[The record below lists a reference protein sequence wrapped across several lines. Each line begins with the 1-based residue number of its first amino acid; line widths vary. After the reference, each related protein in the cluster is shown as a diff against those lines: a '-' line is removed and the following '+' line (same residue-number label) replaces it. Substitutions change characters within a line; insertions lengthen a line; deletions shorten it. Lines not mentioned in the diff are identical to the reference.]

1 MGSSRQSMLT
11 SWLASNSFDKDSISV
26 LSADASFRQYY
37 RATKSDTS
45 YAVMDCPPEKENLES
60 FLLITEKLKNAKLNV
75 PEIFEVDREKGFL
88 IMTDLGDNLYSKK
101 LNDET
106 VYCLYTDALE
116 AIVKMQTKVDCSGLK
131 DFDKYYEEENNLFT
145 DWFLKKHL
153 KTELD
158 AALEKEITLEFNKIN
173 SIIKSIPKTFVHR
186 DYHSRNLL
194 ITDTN
199 NPGIIDYQDAV
210 IGPVT
215 YDLVSLLKDCYVSW
229 NDGLIEDMLESF
241 FNRMKSN
248 TINNISDFRY
258 WFEITGLQRHIKAI
272 GIFSRLNY
280 RDNKNSY
287 LKDIPR
293 TYTYIEKV
301 LTKYEELSGLNKIFS
316 DLEVSNKINT

>member
-1 MGSSRQSMLT
+1 MDSSRQLILT

-88 IMTDLGDNLYSKK
+88 VMTDLGDNLYSKK

-116 AIVKMQTKVDCSGLK
+116 AIVKMQTKVDCSELK
-131 DFDKYYEEENNLFT
+131 DFDKYYEEENNLFV

-293 TYTYIEKV
+293 TYTYIKKV
-301 LTKYEELSGLNKIFS
+301 LNKYEELTGLNKIFS

>member
-11 SWLASNSFDKDSISV
+11 SWLTSNSFDKDSISV

-60 FLLITEKLKNAKLNV
+60 FLLITEKLKNARLNV

-88 IMTDLGDNLYSKK
+88 VMTDLGDNLYSKK

-116 AIVKMQTKVDCSGLK
+116 AIVKMQTKVDYSGLQ

-145 DWFLKKHL
+145 EWFLKKHL
-153 KTELD
+153 KIELD
-158 AALEKEITLEFNKIN
+158 VSYEKEITLQFNKIN

-287 LKDIPR
+287 LNDIPR

-301 LTKYEELSGLNKIFS
+301 LNKYEELSGLNKIFS

>member
-11 SWLASNSFDKDSISV
+11 SWLTSNSFDKDSISV

-37 RATKSDTS
+37 RATKRDTS

-88 IMTDLGDNLYSKK
+88 VMTDLGDNLYSKK

-116 AIVKMQTKVDCSGLK
+116 AIVKMQTKVDYSGLK
-131 DFDKYYEEENNLFT
+131 NFDEYYEEENNLFT

-153 KTELD
+153 KVELD
-158 AALEKEITLEFNKIN
+158 ATLEKKITLQFNKIN

-194 ITDTN
+194 ITDIN

-215 YDLVSLLKDCYVSW
+215 YDLVSLLKDCYVRW

-301 LTKYEELSGLNKIFS
+301 LNKYEELSGLNKVFS
-316 DLEVSNKINT
+316 DLKVSNKINT

>member
-26 LSADASFRQYY
+26 LSAAASFSQYY
-37 RATKSDTS
+37 RATKRDTS
-45 YAVMDCPPEKENLES
+45 YAVMDSPPEKENLES

-88 IMTDLGDNLYSKK
+88 VMTDLGDNLYSKK

-131 DFDKYYEEENNLFT
+131 NFDEYYEEENNLFT

-158 AALEKEITLEFNKIN
+158 TALEKEITLEFNKIN

-215 YDLVSLLKDCYVSW
+215 YDLVSLLKDCYINW

-248 TINNISDFRY
+248 AINNISDFRY

-301 LTKYEELSGLNKIFS
+301 LNKYEELSGLNKIFS

>member
-11 SWLASNSFDKDSISV
+11 SWLTSNSFDKDSISE

-37 RATKSDTS
+37 RVTKSNIS

-116 AIVKMQTKVDCSGLK
+116 AIVKMQTKVDCSGLQY
-131 DFDKYYEEENNLFT
+131 FDKYYEEENSLFI

-241 FNRMKSN
+241 FKRIKSN

-301 LTKYEELSGLNKIFS
+301 LNKYEELSGLNKIFS

>member
-60 FLLITEKLKNAKLNV
+60 FLLITEKLKNARLNV

-88 IMTDLGDNLYSKK
+88 VMTDLGDNLYSKK

-116 AIVKMQTKVDCSGLK
+116 GIVKMQTKVDCSGLK

-229 NDGLIEDMLESF
+229 SDGLIEDMLESF

-301 LTKYEELSGLNKIFS
+301 LNKYEELSGLNKVFS
-316 DLEVSNKINT
+316 DLKVSNKINT

>member
-1 MGSSRQSMLT
+1 MDSTREQELTRWLSDKGYDGSSLY
-11 SWLASNSFDKDSISV
+11 I

-37 RATKSDTS
+37 RVNKNNIY
-45 YAVMDCPPEKENLES
+45 YAVMDCPPEDES
-60 FLLITEKLKNAKLNV
+60 LDTFLKITDKLQQAKLNV
-75 PEIFEVDREKGFL
+75 PEIFDCDSTKGFL
-88 IMTDLGDNLYSKK
+88 VITDFGDDLYSKK

-116 AIVKMQTKVDCSGLK
+116 AIVKMQTKVDCTGLK
-131 DFDKYYEEENNLFT
+131 DFDSFYEDENNLFL

-153 KTELD
+153 KIELD
-158 AALEKEITLEFNKIN
+158 STSSTEVNTEFNKIN
-173 SIIKSIPKTFVHR
+173 NILKSIPKTFVHR

-194 ITDTN
+194 ITDLN

-215 YDLVSLLKDCYVSW
+215 YDLVSLLKDCYVTW
-229 NDGLIEDMLESF
+229 NDGLVEDMLESF
-241 FNRMKSN
+241 FTRMKSD

-280 RDNKNSY
+280 RDGKSSY
-287 LKDIPR
+287 LQDIPR
-293 TYTYIEKV
+293 TYAYMDKV
-301 LTKYEELSGLNKIFS
+301 LNKYKELSTLNEIFS
-316 DLEVSNKINT
+316 NLEIGSKISQ

>member
-37 RATKSDTS
+37 RATKSHTS

-88 IMTDLGDNLYSKK
+88 VMTDLGDNLYSKK

-116 AIVKMQTKVDCSGLK
+116 AIVKMQTKVDYSGLQ

-145 DWFLKKHL
+145 NWFLKKHL
-153 KTELD
+153 KTKLD

-173 SIIKSIPKTFVHR
+173 SIINLIPKTFVHR

-272 GIFSRLNY
+272 GIFSRLSY

>member
-60 FLLITEKLKNAKLNV
+60 FLLITGKLKNAKLNV

-88 IMTDLGDNLYSKK
+88 VMTDLGDNLYSKK

-116 AIVKMQTKVDCSGLK
+116 AIVKMQTKVDCSELK
-131 DFDKYYEEENNLFT
+131 DFDKYYEEENNLFV

-301 LTKYEELSGLNKIFS
+301 LNKYEELSGLNKIFS

>member
-116 AIVKMQTKVDCSGLK
+116 AIVKMQTKVDYSGLK
-131 DFDKYYEEENNLFT
+131 NFDEYYEEENNLFT

-301 LTKYEELSGLNKIFS
+301 LNKYEELSGLNKIFS

>member
-116 AIVKMQTKVDCSGLK
+116 AIVKMQTKVDCSELK